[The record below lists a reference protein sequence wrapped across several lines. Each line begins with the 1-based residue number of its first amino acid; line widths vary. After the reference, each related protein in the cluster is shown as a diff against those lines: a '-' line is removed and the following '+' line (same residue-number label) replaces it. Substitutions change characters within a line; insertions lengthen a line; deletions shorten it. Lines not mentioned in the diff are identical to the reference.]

1 MCYNIDQFQLKAWV
15 VAADPLSFMANINLL
30 LLLGLIL
37 LDVHQLN
44 LHSNKIH
51 VSFH

>member
-1 MCYNIDQFQLKAWV
+1 MCYKIEQFQLKACV